1 MDTVISAVVPGAK
14 LNNLAVDL
22 SKITVGFEF
31 EFISPI
37 SHQSF
42 ADVMRDTDLD
52 YKIGAVT
59 KEYAG
64 HKTKYPGKNLYS
76 FWHITGD
83 DSIDTAAVSDDTKSL
98 YGIEVISPV
107 LPLAK
112 AKKALLDIVAII
124 KRAGGTT
131 NESCGLHITFGHP
144 LLTTDLINFDPLKF
158 AVFMQE
164 DKVLE
169 RFDRER
175 NEYAQN
181 FSSRILKA
189 MYEEM
194 HELKNRV
201 FQREQPNF
209 EETDEANYPENYYTI
224 LPNEVTG
231 PALTE
236 ENLQEFLTSLRVR
249 QRFALYSH
257 YLSINLIK
265 LRNHCVEVRS
275 PGGDYL
281 SQDAQGLAQMVLHM
295 ARCLAVALD
304 PTLLET
310 QYVLAVRRMLKQYN
324 APKQATDAKRAQ
336 QELNVNEVSKA
347 SGQTSIS
354 GKVKIAGQ
362 SVLVTITHGA
372 PDNPRADASV
382 AWAVMVEEKHRI
394 ALRLYVDNFGITEV
408 VLPSKYTLQ
417 TYPVVADVAQEVSNQ
432 IIRAASK
439 MGPVPGLVK
448 ISPSISAYK
457 KLLARFPK
465 LAAIKMNV
473 STFQSRMRESGLT
486 PVDA

>member
-1 MDTVISAVVPGAK
+1 MNTVLSAVVPGAK

-37 SHQSF
+37 SHQDF
-42 ADVMRDTDLD
+42 ANLMRDTDPD

-59 KEYAG
+59 DEYAG
-64 HKTKYPGKNLYS
+64 HKTKYSGKNLYS

-83 DSIDTAAVSDDTKSL
+83 DSIDTATVSDDNKTL
-98 YGIEVISPV
+98 YGIELISPV
-107 LPLAK
+107 LSLSK
-112 AKKALLDIVAII
+112 AKKALLDIIAII

-158 AVFMQE
+158 SVFMQE
-164 DKVLE
+164 DKILE

-201 FQREQPNF
+201 FQREQPDF
-209 EETDEANYPENYYTI
+209 EETDEAKYPENYYTI
-224 LPNEVTG
+224 SPNELTG

-265 LRNHCVEVRS
+265 LRSHCVEVRS

-281 SQDAQGLAQMVLHM
+281 AQDPQMLAQMVLHM

-304 PTLLET
+304 PTLLEK

-324 APKQATDAKRAQ
+324 ANNPAGNTKKAQ
-336 QELNVNEVSKA
+336 QELNVSEVSKA

-354 GKVKIAGQ
+354 GHVKIANT

-372 PDNPRADASV
+372 PDNPKADASV
-382 AWAVMVEEKHRI
+382 AWAAMVDEKHRI

-408 VLPSKYTLQ
+408 VLPSKHTLQ
-417 TYPVVADVAQEVSNQ
+417 TYPILADIAQDVSNQ
-432 IIRAASK
+432 VIRAASK

-448 ISPSISAYK
+448 ISPSVSAYK

-465 LAAIKMNV
+465 LAALKMNIPA
-473 STFQSRMRESGLT
+473 FQARMRESGLK
-486 PVDA
+486 PSSV